1 VTKKEEIKDFK
12 KQVAVAFEKYTRKES
27 IIHTCMSF
35 KKNYNIDEKT
45 LLKFCCISLT
55 DYSNKFEELFKYLGE
70 KNDYSIKK

>member
-1 VTKKEEIKDFK
+1 MTRKEEIKDFK
-12 KQVAVAFEKYTRKES
+12 KQVAAVFEKYRKKEP

-55 DYSNKFEELFKYLGE
+55 DYSNKFEGLFKKYLGV
-70 KNDYSIKK
+70 KNDN